1 MTDIVDIATVEI
13 SREMESKLGR
23 RKFRFRALKRSRQ
36 FCAECGEPIPK
47 ERQQA
52 AVFVLIV
59 RKKRKEPNMQYDK
72 ELYQNVG
79 KIMGTLESMD
89 KRLSRIEKRQDEA
102 MKKVAR
108 NSMICSGVFSVMTA
122 VVIAKLKSMTGM

>member
-47 ERQQA
+47 ERQP

-108 NSMICSGVFSVMTA
+108 NSMVCSGVVSVMTA

>member
-47 ERQQA
+47 ERQR
-52 AVFVLIV
+52 AVPGCRFCVDCQEE
-59 RKKRKEPNMQYDK
+59 KE
-72 ELYQNVG
+72 
-79 KIMGTLESMD
+79 
-89 KRLSRIEKRQDEA
+89 R
-102 MKKVAR
+102 
-108 NSMICSGVFSVMTA
+108 
-122 VVIAKLKSMTGM
+122 AKHAIR

>member
-47 ERQQA
+47 ERQGGEE
-52 AVFVLIV
+52 
-59 RKKRKEPNMQYDK
+59 KE
-72 ELYQNVG
+72 
-79 KIMGTLESMD
+79 
-89 KRLSRIEKRQDEA
+89 R
-102 MKKVAR
+102 
-108 NSMICSGVFSVMTA
+108 
-122 VVIAKLKSMTGM
+122 AKYAIR